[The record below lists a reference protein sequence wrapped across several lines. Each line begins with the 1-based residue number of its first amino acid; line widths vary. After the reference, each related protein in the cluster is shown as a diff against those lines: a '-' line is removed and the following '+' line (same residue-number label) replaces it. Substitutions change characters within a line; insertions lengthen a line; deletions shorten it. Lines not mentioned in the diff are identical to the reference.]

1 MEAILELVL
10 TILFAPFESKFEN
23 LWNRIGGIP
32 NKAVRILL
40 MMLLVILPFAIVF
53 GLCVLVICL
62 IRLIRK

>member
-10 TILFAPFESKFEN
+10 TILFAPFESKFES

-40 MMLLVILPFAIVF
+40 MVLLVILPFAIVF
-53 GLCVLVICL
+53 GLCVLAICL